1 MALPGSVATKITSRK
16 ARPNTRS
23 LARFLF
29 QCVLQE
35 HVEIVGGDGPHELA
49 CHSRIGRRLGP
60 CSGQENDGCVG
71 VGFRRR
77 HGIEFSVIDEMK
89 AGSGSCAW
97 VGRFLRGCVQAIA
110 QVAQGLFRA
119 RNHGAGAKMAG
130 DAVCCGSMVM
140 HV

>member
-1 MALPGSVATKITSRK
+1 M
-16 ARPNTRS
+16 
-23 LARFLF
+23 
-29 QCVLQE
+29 
-35 HVEIVGGDGPHELA
+35 
-49 CHSRIGRRLGP
+49 
-60 CSGQENDGCVG
+60 G
-71 VGFRRR
+71 VGFACR
-77 HGIEFSVIDEMK
+77 HRIEFSVIDEMK